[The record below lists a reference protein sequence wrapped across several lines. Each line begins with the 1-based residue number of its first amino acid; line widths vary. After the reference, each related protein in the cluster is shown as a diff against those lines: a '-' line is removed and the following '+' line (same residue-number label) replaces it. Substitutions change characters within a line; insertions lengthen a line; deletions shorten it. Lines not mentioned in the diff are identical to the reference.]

1 MNNIVNF
8 HFDNFRIWFFFHL
21 KFEILI
27 LILVI
32 LEFENF
38 NFKKVGFTIKTNF
51 NWMNNTVDDLFMNR
65 NIVLNCLIDT
75 ELISIWAGKR
85 ENFENISLTFL

>member
-8 HFDNFRIWFFFHL
+8 HFDNFRILFFFHL

-51 NWMNNTVDDLFMNR
+51 N
-65 NIVLNCLIDT
+65 
-75 ELISIWAGKR
+75 
-85 ENFENISLTFL
+85 

>member
-51 NWMNNTVDDLFMNR
+51 NWMNNIVDDFDHEPKYCFKLLDRYWIDFD
-65 NIVLNCLIDT
+65 LNWKAKKILKI
-75 ELISIWAGKR
+75 
-85 ENFENISLTFL
+85 